1 MSGASTTQA
10 ISRSFTEL
18 DWPARIAGLVGAFSL
33 AAALAA
39 FVVSPGLVVFPAL
52 VFVVTALYG
61 WFFHQ
66 AETARALT
74 FIATVSTL
82 VILGIITVY
91 LFVKAIPI
99 VQRMGIDLLTS
110 TVWRV
115 HTSRYGLGTMMW
127 GTLITTII
135 ATLVSAPLGVAG
147 AVFISEIAP
156 KSVREAVKPA
166 IELLAGIPSIVYGF
180 IGFVV
185 INSYMQDVFH
195 LPTSGSLFVV
205 GLVIGV
211 MALPTVVSVSEDALN
226 AVPNPMKDGSVALGA
241 TDWQTTKSV
250 AVPTAVSGISA
261 AVILGVGRALGE
273 TMAATVILG
282 NVTQLPEP
290 LYDVFGNTITL
301 TSAIASQY
309 GVAAGRPLQLAALFA
324 AGVVL
329 FVVVLALSVVSQTI
343 ERRMQR
349 SLGGEQ

>member
-10 ISRSFTEL
+10 VSRSVAEL
-18 DWPARIAGLVGAFSL
+18 DWSARIAGLVGALSL
-33 AAALAA
+33 LAA
-39 FVVSPGLVVFPAL
+39 FAAFIVRPGAVVFPAA
-52 VFVVTALYG
+52 VFAAVALYG
-61 WFFHQ
+61 WFTYQ
-66 AETARALT
+66 AETARSLT
-74 FIATVSTL
+74 FLATASTL
-82 VILGIITVY
+82 VILGVITVY
-91 LFVKAIPI
+91 LFVQAVP
-99 VQRMGIDLLTS
+99 VARRMGASLLTS
-110 TVWRV
+110 STWDV
-115 HTSRYGLGTMMW
+115 HANRYGLATMMW

-185 INSYMQDVFH
+185 LNSYMMDLFR
-195 LPTSGSLFVV
+195 LPTTGSLFIV

-211 MALPTVVSVSEDALN
+211 MALPTVISVSEDALN
-226 AVPNPMKDGSVALGA
+226 AVPNAMKDGSVALGS

-250 AVPTAVSGISA
+250 SIPAAISGISA

-273 TMAATVILG
+273 TMAATVILA
-282 NVTQLPEP
+282 NVTTLPEP

-309 GVAAGRPLQLAALFA
+309 GVAAGRPMQLSALFA

-329 FVVVLALSVVSQTI
+329 FIVVLALSIVSQTI
-343 ERRMQR
+343 ERRMQQT
-349 SLGGEQ
+349 LGGEQ